1 MTCSKPL
8 WRVIEYNL
16 FFKLVNSHP
25 NKFRDVL
32 HFASK
37 TQSISSYSF
46 VLINIYAL
54 IYRIYRKD
62 VIHYILLYHPYLYY
76 IHIYTKDMMSG
87 KLVQNAKKNTH
98 ILCVVKS
105 VHMYI
110 LYTYIFQGGKSL
122 CFLGLISTY
131 QEQFGQ
137 QQIELGSSFYVA
149 SAGWSNFTPF

>member
-1 MTCSKPL
+1 M
-8 WRVIEYNL
+8 
-16 FFKLVNSHP
+16 NSHP

-62 VIHYILLYHPYLYY
+62 VIHYIQLYHPYLYY

-87 KLVQNAKKNTH
+87 KLVQNAKKNTYTMCSQKCTYVYTIYIH
-98 ILCVVKS
+98 ISGGQKFMLLGADINLSGTVWSAADRIRKLILRGQCGMVKF
-105 VHMYI
+105 HP
-110 LYTYIFQGGKSL
+110 LL
-122 CFLGLISTY
+122 
-131 QEQFGQ
+131 
-137 QQIELGSSFYVA
+137 
-149 SAGWSNFTPF
+149 N